1 MPVLKDLFP
10 AAVMIDNI
18 SRNFTED
25 EIKYFK
31 NLKIINNIF
40 NFRSE
45 NSYILETEEMI
56 NLKKY
61 IQNSVN
67 NYFIDVYKPNNE
79 VEIYITQSW
88 LNISDINNQH
98 HPHSHP
104 NSFISG
110 TLYISADRNV
120 DSINFYNSEYSTIKI
135 VPTEYNHYNSSSW
148 YFNVG
153 SGDLILFP
161 SFLKHSVD
169 VVKESEIRKERISLS
184 FNTFLKGTVG
194 SNETL
199 SELKL

>member
-10 AAVMIDNI
+10 TAVMIDNI
-18 SRNFTED
+18 SRNFTAD
-25 EIKYFK
+25 EIEYFK
-31 NLKIINNIF
+31 NLKIINNMF
-40 NFRSE
+40 NLRTE
-45 NSYILETEEMI
+45 NSYILDAEEMAD
-56 NLKKY
+56 LKRY
-61 IQNSVN
+61 IQDSVN
-67 NYFIDVYKPNNE
+67 NYFTDIYQPSNE

-88 LNISDINNQH
+88 INISDTNDQH

-110 TLYISADRNV
+110 ILYISADRNI
-120 DSINFYNSEYSTIKI
+120 DSINFYKPEHSTIKI
-135 VPTEYNHYNSSSW
+135 VPMEYNHYNSSSW

-153 SGDLILFP
+153 FGDLILFP

-169 VVKESEIRKERISLS
+169 IVKESEIRKERISLS